1 MQIGI
6 TGTQGSHP
14 NFLSYALNIVLNG
27 SNLFDIPTTI
37 TFDNLVYPEEKSFDR
52 RYYPDHWSESNP
64 IRIIVDNELLWI
76 HQLLCRCTGRFNVD
90 IKYLEDNFFDFQ
102 QSLLDT
108 FPRSE
113 DRIHINT
120 NPIMTVFG
128 DDSRVAKKKYNK
140 NKKQLLEYMYK
151 EKIFGKFLPDFA
163 KKSLLSDPP
172 KDVYLVPM
180 TDFYYFDRFDLHIR
194 TLLPNRS
201 FELSKRL
208 HDQFMSNIIH
218 TPQNIDQNGSILVES
233 WQEYVG

>member
-37 TFDNLVYPEEKSFDR
+37 TFDNLVYPE
-52 RYYPDHWSESNP
+52 
-64 IRIIVDNELLWI
+64 
-76 HQLLCRCTGRFNVD
+76 GRFNVD

-128 DDSRVAKKKYNK
+128 DDSRVAKKK
-140 NKKQLLEYMYK
+140 
-151 EKIFGKFLPDFA
+151 I
-163 KKSLLSDPP
+163 
-172 KDVYLVPM
+172 
-180 TDFYYFDRFDLHIR
+180 
-194 TLLPNRS
+194 
-201 FELSKRL
+201 
-208 HDQFMSNIIH
+208 
-218 TPQNIDQNGSILVES
+218 
-233 WQEYVG
+233 